1 MQNIPPLSTDS
12 RRVRP
17 GDLSSAC
24 EHGSGKCRQMEDAR
38 CDVPGKQIEKSLNIL
53 GAKVLGEDS
62 AANGVRELELAQVG

>member
-1 MQNIPPLSTDS
+1 MD
-12 RRVRP
+12 
-17 GDLSSAC
+17 
-24 EHGSGKCRQMEDAR
+24 DAR